1 MHNEYIQFLPADL
14 SLAKQV
20 TDYYQRN
27 RSFLEEFEPKR
38 SEDFFSIEHQKK
50 ILKKE
55 MIDFKEGVS
64 AHFYLKPV
72 ENPDDIIGAIGL
84 SGIVYG
90 SFCSAYLG
98 YKLDKNFVG
107 RGFTTM
113 AVEMMVEYAF
123 KELEL
128 HRIEANVIPRNK
140 ASLRVLEK
148 CGFVNEG
155 LSKYYLN
162 VHGMWEDHIRMV
174 KINSAMH

>member
-27 RSFLEEFEPKR
+27 RSFLEKFEPKR
-38 SEDFFSIEHQKK
+38 NEEFFSVEYQKE

-55 MIDFKEGVS
+55 MIGFNERIS
-64 AHFYLKPV
+64 AHFYLKIV
-72 ENPDDIIGAIGL
+72 ECPDSIIGTVGL
-84 SGIVYG
+84 SDIVYG
-90 SFCSAYLG
+90 SFRSAYLG
-98 YKLDKNFVG
+98 YKLDKDFIN

-113 AVEMMVEYAF
+113 AVEMIVEYAF

-128 HRIEANVIPRNK
+128 HRIEANVVPRNK

-148 CGFVNEG
+148 SGFVNEG

-162 VHGMWEDHIRMV
+162 VHGIWEDHIRMV
-174 KINSAMH
+174 KINYAMH